1 MADRST
7 LSEMPDDVPQ
17 TPKLRLI
24 PKVAERSAWRPAPL
38 AADAWDDTVPPPSR
52 PTRLAGSTRMM
63 LAGFLVIL
71 GFLAGVAAQKHHDA
85 GYLSPDAVA
94 RITLNS
100 APAQAANT
108 PASSEVP
115 HTTVPNA
122 Q

>member
-17 TPKLRLI
+17 TPKLQLI
-24 PKVAERSAWRPAPL
+24 SQLTERSTWRPAL
-38 AADAWDDTVPPPSR
+38 LSADAWDDTVPPPTR
-52 PTRLAGSTRMM
+52 ATRLAGSTRIM

-100 APAQAANT
+100 TAAQPANS
-108 PASSEVP
+108 ASTSQVA